1 MRGSEATAAIPK
13 IGVESLM
20 YYVYILTNERKT
32 VLYTGV
38 TRDLYRR
45 VEQHREHQVKGF
57 TYRYNVTRC
66 VYYEVFSSI
75 KEALA
80 AEKTIKAGSRAK
92 KIELIESV
100 NPEWND
106 LCEEV

>member
-1 MRGSEATAAIPK
+1 M
-13 IGVESLM
+13 
-20 YYVYILTNERKT
+20 
-32 VLYTGV
+32 
-38 TRDLYRR
+38 YRR